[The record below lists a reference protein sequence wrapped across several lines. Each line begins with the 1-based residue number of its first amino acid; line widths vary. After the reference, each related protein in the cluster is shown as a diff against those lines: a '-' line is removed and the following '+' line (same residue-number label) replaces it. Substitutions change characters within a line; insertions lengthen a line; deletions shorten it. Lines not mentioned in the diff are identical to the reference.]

1 MPMFIN
7 ARTYLLFFTNVLK
20 AFDFPLPAN
29 AERVSQLVNACNPVR
44 DSRKSCRQVFSDLI
58 SHRLNIYNSAL
69 GTSACFH
76 LCSIQCVV
84 VTQYENKEIS
94 TVGMNYA
101 WSLNMLR
108 MKDHLRVSL
117 LIITLQFRN
126 SFNSCRS

>member
-7 ARTYLLFFTNVLK
+7 ALTLLPIFTNILK

-29 AERVSQLVNACNPVR
+29 AETGSQPVNACNPVR
-44 DSRKSCRQVFSDLI
+44 DSRKSCRQVFGDLI
-58 SHRLNIYNSAL
+58 SHRFNVYNSAL
-69 GTSACFH
+69 GISACFH
-76 LCSIQCVV
+76 LYSIQCVA
-84 VTQYENKEIS
+84 VTQCENKDIS
-94 TVGMNYA
+94 IVGMNYA

-117 LIITLQFRN
+117 FMITLQVRN

>member
-7 ARTYLLFFTNVLK
+7 ALTYLPFFINMSK

-29 AERVSQLVNACNPVR
+29 AETVSQFVNACNPI
-44 DSRKSCRQVFSDLI
+44 RKSCRLLPVGDLI
-58 SHRLNIYNSAL
+58 SYRFNIYNSAL

-76 LCSIQCVV
+76 VCSIQSVA
-84 VTQYENKEIS
+84 VTHCENNDIS
-94 TVGMNYA
+94 IVGMNYA

-108 MKDHLRVSL
+108 MKDHPRVSL
-117 LIITLQFRN
+117 LMITLQLRY